1 MMKSIRKG
9 GISMLLLLGLA
20 GCGKEI
26 PSDII
31 QPSEMESLLYDYHL
45 ATTMGNDLPYGE
57 TYKKEAYLDYVFDKH
72 HVTEAEFDS
81 SMVWYTRHTYHLVTI
96 YENVQKRFEEDEK
109 HLRMRMS
116 KVSGQVAVSLSGDS
130 VDVWQDQPICWL
142 SSGTW
147 TNKLVFD
154 LKADT
159 SFKPKDALVFEAGF
173 LFMPQHNPSARQ

>member
-116 KVSGQVAVSLSGDS
+116 KVSCGFSVGGFSGCLAGS
-130 VDVWQDQPICWL
+130 
-142 SSGTW
+142 
-147 TNKLVFD
+147 
-154 LKADT
+154 ADML
-159 SFKPKDALVFEAGF
+159 ALFRNMDEQIGF
-173 LFMPQHNPSARQ
+173 RPEGRYKFQAEGCIGVRSRLPVYAAA